1 MIGDKNRSGRAR
13 RLPAVSLPR
22 CSALPD
28 TNRKLL
34 IENVLSPMNREI
46 FGLETNFLPDSR
58 EAPSKKEAPG
68 GAPFGDTGTAAQ
80 VSRLEKRT
88 VVARAR

>member
-1 MIGDKNRSGRAR
+1 
-13 RLPAVSLPR
+13 VSLPR
-22 CSALPD
+22 CSPLPD
-28 TNRKLL
+28 LNRKRL

-46 FGLETNFLPDSR
+46 FGLEMNFLPEGR
-58 EAPSKKEAPG
+58 EAAAKKRGARRRPFPEAG
-68 GAPFGDTGTAAQ
+68 SAAQ